1 MSGINFCITF
11 TTIPSRL
18 KTLKKTIESIEK
30 QTLKPNK
37 IFLNIPYNYQR
48 FPNSKILDTDLKNLE
63 TKLLEISRC
72 NDFGPATKIMG
83 SLEKVK
89 KYDCSIIIDD
99 DHIYDKKF
107 CEIFINAFK
116 KEKKNYSFYTQIIF
130 DIKMAQCADGFLID
144 NQNLDLIEKFYQKY
158 VKDNKNLFLDDDL
171 WISIY
176 LQKIKKTNIENLIDI
191 FRNETKKNVVYD
203 IHTSIDALSEKVHN
217 PNKFFNRRKIAKIEY
232 LKFRLK
238 NYFNNLSQL

>member
-1 MSGINFCITF
+1 
-11 TTIPSRL
+11 
-18 KTLKKTIESIEK
+18 
-30 QTLKPNK
+30 
-37 IFLNIPYNYQR
+37 
-48 FPNSKILDTDLKNLE
+48 
-63 TKLLEISRC
+63 
-72 NDFGPATKIMG
+72 
-83 SLEKVK
+83 
-89 KYDCSIIIDD
+89 
-99 DHIYDKKF
+99 
-107 CEIFINAFK
+107 
-116 KEKKNYSFYTQIIF
+116 
-130 DIKMAQCADGFLID
+130 MAQCADGFLID

>member
-1 MSGINFCITF
+1 MADTNFCITF
-11 TTIPSRL
+11 TTIPSRI
-18 KTLKKTIESIEK
+18 KTLKKTIESIEQ

-37 IFLNIPYNYQR
+37 IYLNIPYKYHR
-48 FPNSKILDTDLKNLE
+48 FPNSKILDIDIKNLE
-63 TKLLEISRC
+63 SKLLEVSRC

-99 DHIYDKKF
+99 DHIYDNKF
-107 CEIFINAFK
+107 CEIFINAFE
-116 KEKKNYSFYTQIIF
+116 KERKNYSFYLQKIF

-144 NQNLDLIEKFYQKY
+144 NQNLDLIERFYYKY

-176 LQKIKKTNIENLIDI
+176 LQKIKSSKIENLIDI
-191 FRNETKKNVVYD
+191 FKNETGKNVVYD
-203 IHTSIDALSEKVHN
+203 IHTTIDALSEKVHN
-217 PNKFFNRRKIAKIEY
+217 PKKFFNRRKIAKIEY

-238 NYFNNLSQL
+238 IYFNNFNQS

>member
-83 SLEKVK
+83 SLKKVK

-107 CEIFINAFK
+107 CEILINAFK
-116 KEKKNYSFYTQIIF
+116 KEKKNYSFYTQKIF

-144 NQNLDLIEKFYQKY
+144 NQNLDLIEMFI
-158 VKDNKNLFLDDDL
+158 FL
-171 WISIY
+171 
-176 LQKIKKTNIENLIDI
+176 KTLMI
-191 FRNETKKNVVYD
+191 
-203 IHTSIDALSEKVHN
+203 
-217 PNKFFNRRKIAKIEY
+217 
-232 LKFRLK
+232 
-238 NYFNNLSQL
+238 